1 MIRKSGFHFALLAC
15 FGFASVSGCT
25 KTSDGSIEFG
35 APKLAAPSM
44 PSFKPI
50 WPFGRADEEA
60 KVAVFPPPVDQQAR
74 VRKPAPAAPKAR
86 KPTPQVVK
94 ASVRKPK
101 PAPSTQPAD
110 AQTETE
116 KRIACKNAVEVDGRV
131 KVICE

>member
-1 MIRKSGFHFALLAC
+1 MIRKSGSLFALLAC

-35 APKLAAPSM
+35 APKLAAPTM

-50 WPFGRADEEA
+50 WPFGRADQET
-60 KVAVFPPPVDQQAR
+60 KVAVFPPPVEQQAR
-74 VRKPAPAAPKAR
+74 VRKPPAPAKAR
-86 KPTPQVVK
+86 RPAPQVVK

-101 PAPSTQPAD
+101 PVPSKQPAA
-110 AQTETE
+110 AQTEAE

-131 KVICE
+131 KVVCE